1 MTEAP
6 NASLMISV
14 GNDISITTTERN
26 LAISSDSTATP
37 RKMVLV
43 LYANKKL
50 IGMKQLRNMKDS
62 VRILSA
68 KLNIEKSLKETRIQ
82 MLGEMQG

>member
-26 LAISSDSTATP
+26 LAISSDSTAAP
-37 RKMVLV
+37 RKTVLV
-43 LYANKKL
+43 LYVNKKL

-62 VRILSA
+62 VRILNV
-68 KLNIEKSLKETRIQ
+68 KLNIEKSLKETRI
-82 MLGEMQG
+82 

>member
-1 MTEAP
+1 MIEAP

-26 LAISSDSTATP
+26 LTI

-50 IGMKQLRNMKDS
+50 IGMKQLRSMKDS
-62 VRILSA
+62 VRILNVN
-68 KLNIEKSLKETRIQ
+68 LNIEKCLKETRIQ

>member
-1 MTEAP
+1 MIEAP

-26 LAISSDSTATP
+26 LTISSDSTAAP

-50 IGMKQLRNMKDS
+50 RNMKDS
-62 VRILSA
+62 VRILNVN
-68 KLNIEKSLKETRIQ
+68 LNIEKCLKETRIQ

>member
-1 MTEAP
+1 MIEAP

-26 LAISSDSTATP
+26 LTISSDSTAAP

-50 IGMKQLRNMKDS
+50 IGMK
-62 VRILSA
+62 
-68 KLNIEKSLKETRIQ
+68 
-82 MLGEMQG
+82 

>member
-1 MTEAP
+1 MIEAP

-26 LAISSDSTATP
+26 LTISSDSTAAP

-62 VRILSA
+62 VRILSV
-68 KLNIEKSLKETRIQ
+68 KPNIERSLKETRIQ